1 MFTTTPDQRHP
12 MSAIFADQMSEY
24 WTSFEL
30 AFNVPWYVMT
40 LVETEQSENG
50 ASQKEALKF
59 GRTVVTSNVDEIAD
73 LASAPRGG
81 SIELQIVY
89 AMLPGRAGKHNDW
102 KMKRLQ
108 AVWSS
113 ETDNSPFGRLRINM
127 IETDDGERHPL
138 RHLGS
143 ALGPKREYELVCR
156 FPQKR

>member
-1 MFTTTPDQRHP
+1 MTTPDQRHP
-12 MSAIFADQMSEY
+12 MSAIFADQMSDY

-50 ASQKEALKF
+50 ASQEEARKF
-59 GRTVVTSNVDEIAD
+59 GKTVVTSNVDEIAD
-73 LASAPRGG
+73 LATAPRGG
-81 SIELQIVY
+81 PIELQTVY
-89 AMLPGRAGKHNDW
+89 AMLPGGAGKHNAW
-102 KMKRLQ
+102 KMKRIH

-127 IETDDGERHPL
+127 IETDDGERLPL

-143 ALGPKREYELVCR
+143 PIGAQREYELVCR
-156 FPQKR
+156 LPV